1 MNLIPYLMGA
11 YSDAG
16 MWEQLE
22 PLKIEDCTECGSC
35 AYICPTKNS
44 LVQLIKVGKGGLAHR
59 KSRME
64 SLASANGAPGP
75 EEDTEDEE
83 DTEEEQANA

>member
-1 MNLIPYLMGA
+1 
-11 YSDAG
+11 
-16 MWEQLE
+16 
-22 PLKIEDCTECGSC
+22 
-35 AYICPTKNS
+35 
-44 LVQLIKVGKGGLAHR
+44 
-59 KSRME
+59 ME